1 MLTDS
6 CTCQPSCSS
15 AARTKRRICGSSS
28 TSFEFR
34 RLVANV
40 IREDTAH
47 SHMPDY
53 SLRFSADETKVV
65 FRNRGTAPVAEVF
78 EAFLDPDIHEEARA
92 AAPGWD
98 VRYLE
103 VEWRRWCAA
112 EEIEPKHPS
121 RHFVRFCRTWYEK
134 RGSP

>member
-1 MLTDS
+1 
-6 CTCQPSCSS
+6 
-15 AARTKRRICGSSS
+15 
-28 TSFEFR
+28 
-34 RLVANV
+34 
-40 IREDTAH
+40 
-47 SHMPDY
+47 
-53 SLRFSADETKVV
+53 
-65 FRNRGTAPVAEVF
+65 
-78 EAFLDPDIHEEARA
+78 
-92 AAPGWD
+92 

>member
-1 MLTDS
+1 M
-6 CTCQPSCSS
+6 
-15 AARTKRRICGSSS
+15 
-28 TSFEFR
+28 
-34 RLVANV
+34 ANV
-40 IREDTAH
+40 IREDTVH

-53 SLRFSADETKVV
+53 LLRFFVDKTKIV
-65 FRNRGTAPVAEVF
+65 FRNRSTAPVAEIF

-103 VEWRRWCAA
+103 VEWRLWCAA
-112 EEIEPKHPS
+112 EEIEPKHPL